1 MDLITKEKRM
11 MTIKLRFKNL
21 ILLFRKLPAVMVLLS
36 TSAINAAE
44 STPEQAAR
52 AALDSF
58 LVDWNQ
64 SDLVALKTIY
74 PFS

>member
-21 ILLFRKLPAVMVLLS
+21 ILLFRKLPAVMVLMS

>member
-58 LVDWNQ
+58 LVEWNQ

>member
-52 AALDSF
+52 AALDRF

>member
-1 MDLITKEKRM
+1 M

-21 ILLFRKLPAVMVLLS
+21 IMLVRKLPAVMVLLS

-64 SDLVALKTIY
+64 SDLAALKTIY

>member
-21 ILLFRKLPAVMVLLS
+21 ILLVRKLPAVMVLLS

>member
-1 MDLITKEKRM
+1 M

-21 ILLFRKLPAVMVLLS
+21 ILLFRKLTAVMVLLS

>member
-1 MDLITKEKRM
+1 M

-44 STPEQAAR
+44 SPPEQEAR

>member
-1 MDLITKEKRM
+1 MDLITKEERM

-58 LVDWNQ
+58 LVEWNQ

>member
-36 TSAINAAE
+36 TSAMNAAE
-44 STPEQAAR
+44 SPPEQAAR

>member
-64 SDLVALKTIY
+64 SDLLALKTIY

>member
-64 SDLVALKTIY
+64 SDLVALKTI
-74 PFS
+74 